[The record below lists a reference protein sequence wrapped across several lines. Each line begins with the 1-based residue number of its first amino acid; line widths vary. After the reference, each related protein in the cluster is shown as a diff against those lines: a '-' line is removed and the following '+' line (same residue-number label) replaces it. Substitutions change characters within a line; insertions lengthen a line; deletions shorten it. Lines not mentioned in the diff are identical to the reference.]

1 MARRGMA
8 RTSGSY
14 RIEEDGRRR
23 LVKGPTRDGVPDGP
37 QVAAAGDTGER
48 KPRATRAGR
57 RKTS

>member
-1 MARRGMA
+1 MARK
-8 RTSGSY
+8 SGSY

-23 LVKGPTRDGVPDGP
+23 LVKAPTDHGVPDVP
-37 QVAAAGDTGER
+37 EAAAAGDTGES

>member
-1 MARRGMA
+1 MA

-23 LVKGPTRDGVPDGP
+23 LVKAPTRDGAPDGP
-37 QVAAAGDTGER
+37 QAGAAGEKGER
-48 KPRATRAGR
+48 KPRARRAGR